1 MVDGAALRLTITRLT
16 RLIRQR
22 RALFYGLRGLVWGLC
37 LAVVPV
43 ALRAM
48 LGQWALPVAGG
59 LAAGGALL
67 GVLYGLLLRVP
78 PVDALGLADRAFDL
92 KDRLATANEL
102 LGRSDRG
109 TLADAAIEDAEGH
122 ARQIRLD
129 RAVPWRWPREL
140 RVLPAP
146 VLVLAALPYLPPVP
160 IPDISMP
167 NFTPATE
174 EEKKPEAVGPAQA
187 IERPAPKKVERV
199 ERVEMQDRDYQ
210 TRPNPENREH
220 AKGDLAAAFK
230 DTNVATKRPDFSSFL
245 KQGDDRIRLLERVD
259 SLPDLQ
265 RDFTQ
270 SEYKVMFRKSRSL
283 LSGIDPRQLTPEKL
297 KQLLEE
303 MQRMGRRP
311 GSGSG
316 GEGDWGQ
323 EMMEGAEA
331 LDRGQMGKALEAM
344 ERALEKMRAME
355 ERDERRE
362 GSPGRARPRPR
373 RPARRL
379 GPAGRGRAGLRRGH
393 GLASRQGHE
402 PRLARRSLDAPR
414 AEPVRYRR
422 RGSDAQGPA
431 RILRH
436 EPPGQGS
443 PEPLPDALDERG
455 DAVSEDDGG
464 GAGEGVDP
472 AGLPQPGPGLLPVAR
487 GALITPVERA
497 RLLGRPAGGRRR
509 GAS

>member
-1 MVDGAALRLTITRLT
+1 MVDGAALRVTITRLT

-22 RALFYGLRGLVWGLC
+22 RAVFYGLRGLVWGLC

-43 ALRAM
+43 ALRTV
-48 LGQWALPVAGG
+48 LGQWALPAAGG
-59 LAAGGALL
+59 LAGGGALI

-102 LGRSDRG
+102 LGRPDRG
-109 TLADAAIEDAEGH
+109 TLAEAAIEDAEGH
-122 ARQIRLD
+122 ARQIRPE
-129 RAVPWRWPREL
+129 RAVPWRWPREV

-167 NFTPATE
+167 TFTPATE

-270 SEYKVMFRKSRSL
+270 SEYKVMFRKSRNL

-355 ERDERRE
+355 ERDKGGKGLQGGRDRGRDGQRGGSGRPGEDEPDFGEGMGSLPGKGTNPGWRGDPSTRLGQNPFDIGVEGQMRKGRRE
-362 GSPGRARPRPR
+362 SY
-373 RPARRL
+373 
-379 GPAGRGRAGLRRGH
+379 
-393 GLASRQGHE
+393 
-402 PRLARRSLDAPR
+402 D
-414 AEPVRYRR
+414 
-422 RGSDAQGPA
+422 
-431 RILRH
+431 
-436 EPPGQGS
+436 
-443 PEPLPDALDERG
+443 
-455 DAVSEDDGG
+455 
-464 GAGEGVDP
+464 
-472 AGLPQPGPGLLPVAR
+472 
-487 GALITPVERA
+487 TN
-497 RLLGRPAGGRRR
+497 LLGK
-509 GAS
+509 GAQNPSRMPSMSVVTQYRKMMEEALAKESIPLDYRSQVRDYFQSLEER

>member
-22 RALFYGLRGLVWGLC
+22 RALYYGARGLVWGLC

-48 LGQWALPVAGG
+48 LGPWALP
-59 LAAGGALL
+59 AAGGVAAGCALIGL
-67 GVLYGLLLRVP
+67 LYGLLLRVP
-78 PVDALGLADRAFDL
+78 PADALALADRTFDL

-102 LGRSDRG
+102 LGRADRG
-109 TLADAAIEDAEGH
+109 TLGDAAIEDAEGH

-129 RAVPWRWPREL
+129 RAVPWRWPREI
-140 RVLPAP
+140 RILPAP

-167 NFTPATE
+167 NFTPAAE
-174 EEKKPEAVGPAQA
+174 EEKKPEAAGPTQA
-187 IERPAPKKVERV
+187 VERPTPKKVERV

-210 TRPNPENREH
+210 ARPNPENREH

-245 KQGDDRIRLLERVD
+245 KQGDDRIRMLERVD

-297 KQLLEE
+297 RQLLEE

-331 LDRGQMGKALEAM
+331 LDRGQMGKAMEAM

-355 ERDERRE
+355 ERDKGGKGLQGGRDRGRDGQRGGSGRPGEDEPDFGEGMGSLPGKGTNPGWRGDPTTRLGQNPLDVGVEGQMRKGRRE
-362 GSPGRARPRPR
+362 SY
-373 RPARRL
+373 
-379 GPAGRGRAGLRRGH
+379 
-393 GLASRQGHE
+393 
-402 PRLARRSLDAPR
+402 D
-414 AEPVRYRR
+414 
-422 RGSDAQGPA
+422 
-431 RILRH
+431 
-436 EPPGQGS
+436 
-443 PEPLPDALDERG
+443 
-455 DAVSEDDGG
+455 
-464 GAGEGVDP
+464 
-472 AGLPQPGPGLLPVAR
+472 
-487 GALITPVERA
+487 TN
-497 RLLGRPAGGRRR
+497 LLGK
-509 GAS
+509 GAQNPSRLPTMSVVTQYRKMMEEALAKEAIPLDYRSQVRDYFQSLEER

>member
-1 MVDGAALRLTITRLT
+1 MVDGAALRVTITRLT

-22 RALFYGLRGLVWGLC
+22 RAVFYGLRGLVWGLC
-37 LAVVPV
+37 LAIVPV
-43 ALRAM
+43 ALRTV
-48 LGQWALPVAGG
+48 LGQWALPAAGG
-59 LAAGGALL
+59 LAGGGALI

-102 LGRSDRG
+102 LGRPDRG
-109 TLADAAIEDAEGH
+109 PLAEAAIEDAEGH
-122 ARQIRLD
+122 AGQIRPE
-129 RAVPWRWPREL
+129 RAVPWRWPREV

-167 NFTPATE
+167 TFTPATE
-174 EEKKPEAVGPAQA
+174 EEKKPEAAGPAQA
-187 IERPAPKKVERV
+187 IERPAPKKVERA

-270 SEYKVMFRKSRSL
+270 SEYKVMFRKSRNL

-355 ERDERRE
+355 ERDKGGKGLQGGRDRGRDGQRGGSGRPGEDEPDFGEGMGSLPGKGTNPGWRGDPSTRLGQNPFDIGVEGQMRKGRRE
-362 GSPGRARPRPR
+362 SY
-373 RPARRL
+373 
-379 GPAGRGRAGLRRGH
+379 
-393 GLASRQGHE
+393 
-402 PRLARRSLDAPR
+402 D
-414 AEPVRYRR
+414 
-422 RGSDAQGPA
+422 
-431 RILRH
+431 
-436 EPPGQGS
+436 
-443 PEPLPDALDERG
+443 
-455 DAVSEDDGG
+455 
-464 GAGEGVDP
+464 
-472 AGLPQPGPGLLPVAR
+472 
-487 GALITPVERA
+487 TN
-497 RLLGRPAGGRRR
+497 LLGK
-509 GAS
+509 GAQNPSRMPSMSVVTQYRKMMEEALAKESIPLDYRSQVRDYFQSLEER

>member
-1 MVDGAALRLTITRLT
+1 MVDGAALRVTITRLT

-22 RALFYGLRGLVWGLC
+22 RAVFYGLRGLVWGLC

-43 ALRAM
+43 ALRTV
-48 LGQWALPVAGG
+48 LGQWALPAAGG
-59 LAAGGALL
+59 LAGGGALI

-102 LGRSDRG
+102 LGRPDRG
-109 TLADAAIEDAEGH
+109 PLAEAAIEDAEGH
-122 ARQIRLD
+122 AGQIRPE
-129 RAVPWRWPREL
+129 RAVPWRWPREV

-167 NFTPATE
+167 TFTPATE
-174 EEKKPEAVGPAQA
+174 EQKKPEAAGPAQA
-187 IERPAPKKVERV
+187 IERPAPKKVERA

-355 ERDERRE
+355 ERDKGGKGLQGGRDRGRDGQRGGSGRPGEDEPDFGEGMGSLPGKGTNPGWRGDPSTRLGQNPFDIGVEGQMRKGRRE
-362 GSPGRARPRPR
+362 SY
-373 RPARRL
+373 
-379 GPAGRGRAGLRRGH
+379 
-393 GLASRQGHE
+393 
-402 PRLARRSLDAPR
+402 D
-414 AEPVRYRR
+414 
-422 RGSDAQGPA
+422 
-431 RILRH
+431 
-436 EPPGQGS
+436 
-443 PEPLPDALDERG
+443 
-455 DAVSEDDGG
+455 
-464 GAGEGVDP
+464 
-472 AGLPQPGPGLLPVAR
+472 
-487 GALITPVERA
+487 TN
-497 RLLGRPAGGRRR
+497 LLGK
-509 GAS
+509 GAQNPSRMPSMSVVTQYRKMMEEALAKESIPLDYRSQVRDYFQSLEER